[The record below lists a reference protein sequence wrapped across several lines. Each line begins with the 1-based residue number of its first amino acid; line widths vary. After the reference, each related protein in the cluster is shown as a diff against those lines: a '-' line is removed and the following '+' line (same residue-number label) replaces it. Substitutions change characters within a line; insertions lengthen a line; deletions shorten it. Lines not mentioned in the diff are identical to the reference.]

1 MIRLFSLLVLCLLSI
16 PANSLA
22 AGNVHLYTEKQNV
35 APGETFAIDVLAEKM
50 PPVYGME
57 MVLEYSPDTL
67 ELIDTDSEIDGIQ
80 IGVGDFFHV
89 DGPMYPLQNDGIDS
103 TGQIFYAASLLNPA
117 PEAAGSGTLARLEM
131 IARKPGPATIK
142 VKNILFGT
150 RDGRGIRPTGDMA
163 LSLVSKKPVN
173 FLVLWG
179 FTSLVLAT
187 AAFLWKFLRRRK
199 RPASAR

>member
-1 MIRLFSLLVLCLLSI
+1 MLRLFLLFIFLLLSI
-16 PANSLA
+16 PTNSLA
-22 AGNVHLYTEKQNV
+22 EGTINLYTEKPKV
-35 APGETFAIDVLAEKM
+35 APGETFTIDILADQI

-131 IARKPGPATIK
+131 IARKPGSATIR

-150 RDGRGIRPTGDMA
+150 RDGRGIRPNGDMT
-163 LSLVSKKPVN
+163 LSLVSKKQVN
-173 FLVLWG
+173 PMVWWG
-179 FTSLVLAT
+179 LSFFILGS
-187 AAFLWKFLRRRK
+187 AAFLWKFYRRR
-199 RPASAR
+199 RV